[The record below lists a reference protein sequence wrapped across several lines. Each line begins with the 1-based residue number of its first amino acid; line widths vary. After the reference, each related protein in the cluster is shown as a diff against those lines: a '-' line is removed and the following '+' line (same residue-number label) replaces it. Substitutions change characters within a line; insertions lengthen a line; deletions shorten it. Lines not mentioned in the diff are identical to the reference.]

1 MRNRE
6 KIKLGIVGIDD
17 VLRNVGGRAD
27 WHFTSF
33 YIWLKQAG
41 FFCKGGVFYRVV
53 DNIASVVGIKDI
65 SDYVENNLFYDRTP
79 TGRLRYIYRDHLEMF
94 NKNRSRYINEK
105 NFLLVL
111 GEYNGR
117 ELRDTRDYAF
127 FPFLNGIVCVNRDGV
142 RLCSYKDILKNG
154 LIVFEDKIIKREI
167 RLVSRDTAIYSDF
180 GRFCKLAID
189 GDSGRNKN
197 GVVFL
202 RRAMGYMLHNYKDPA
217 NAMMVF
223 FTDVNNSEGISEGRS
238 GKSLCSQVALRQL
251 RNLAVID
258 GKQFDSKDKF
268 MLETVDKNTE
278 IVCMQDIRNDFRQ
291 ETLNNMITGDFQ
303 IGRKYL
309 RKEVIPF
316 KYAPKIIAD
325 SNFALRLVGGSDFAR
340 VCVIGFSHYFNY
352 KNTPGLIFKKRFF
365 DEWDSKE
372 WDKFYTYM
380 FYCVVEYMKHG
391 AQSYKLDDVL
401 NYSIYNKYPVEL
413 CVEIK
418 EILKSDDNFFMHP
431 MESKYY
437 WERIGYF
444 NSVGDDIGNYS
455 KLKMVTDI
463 MREYGWKKYAKVQTI
478 RGISEGKKD
487 SSKVLH
493 WFEKVIV

>member
-1 MRNRE
+1 MRKRDRE
-6 KIKLGIVGIDD
+6 KLGVIDIED

-33 YIWLKQAG
+33 YGWLKQAG
-41 FFCKGGVFYRVV
+41 FFVKAGMFYRVV
-53 DNIASVVGIKDI
+53 DSIASVVSIKDI
-65 SDYVENNLFYDRTP
+65 SDYVEENLFYDRTP
-79 TGRLRYIYRDHLEMF
+79 TGRIRYVYRDHLEMF

-111 GEYNGR
+111 GEYIGS
-117 ELRDTRDYAF
+117 ELRDTRECAY
-127 FPFLNGIVCVNRDGV
+127 FPFLNGIVVCSKDGV
-142 RLCSYKDILKNG
+142 VLRSYSDVLVGG
-154 LIVFEDKIIKREI
+154 LMVYEDKIIKREVTV
-167 RLVSRDTAIYSDF
+167 LSKEAGWSSDF

-189 GDSGRNKN
+189 GEEKSRR
-197 GVVFL
+197 GVMYL
-202 RRAMGYMLHNYKDPA
+202 RRALGYMLHNYKDPA
-217 NAMMVF
+217 NARMVF

-238 GKSLCSQVALRQL
+238 GKSLCSQVALHQL
-251 RNLAVID
+251 RRLAVID
-258 GKQFDSKDKF
+258 GKQFDSRDKF
-268 MLETVDKNTE
+268 MLETVDRGTE

-309 RKEVIPF
+309 KKEVIPF
-316 KYAPKIIAD
+316 RYAPKIIAD

-352 KNTPGLIFKKRFF
+352 KNTPTLYFKRRFF
-365 DEWDSKE
+365 DEWNERE
-372 WDKFYTYM
+372 WNKFYTFM
-380 FYCVVEYMKHG
+380 FYCVVEYMNYG
-391 AQSYKLDDVL
+391 CQSYKLDEVL
-401 NYSIYNKYPVEL
+401 NYSIYNKYPMEL

-418 EILKSDDNFFMHP
+418 GIIDSNDNFFMCP

-444 NSVGDDIGNYS
+444 NSIGDDIGNYS
-455 KLKMVTDI
+455 KLNMVTNI
-463 MREYGWKKYAKVQTI
+463 MREYGWKKYSKVMTVFEG
-478 RGISEGKKD
+478 RKEGKKD
-487 SSKVLH
+487 TSKVVH